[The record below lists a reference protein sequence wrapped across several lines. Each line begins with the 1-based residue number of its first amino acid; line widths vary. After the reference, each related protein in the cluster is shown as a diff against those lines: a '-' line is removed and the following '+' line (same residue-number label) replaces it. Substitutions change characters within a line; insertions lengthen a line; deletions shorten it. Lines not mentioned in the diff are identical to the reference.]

1 MILIYKSVWGLL
13 MYTSIQIH
21 FTQKRNPKFELFV
34 FLSRNIVAS
43 TVSGK
48 PKPEGTERM
57 WWKIELSLRWT
68 AGLRLQEDSFKHLLS
83 ICQRGR
89 GGCMCCSTSR
99 TSPQTSGK
107 VVLELGHGAIKG
119 GGAAAAAGG
128 PTVQACEVDTWG
140 GGGSSVCYSCSFQNS

>member
-13 MYTSIQIH
+13 SYTSIQIH

-43 TVSGK
+43 TVSEK

-57 WWKIELSLRWT
+57 WWKTELSLRWT
-68 AGLRLQEDSFKHLLS
+68 AGLRLLEDSFKHLLS

-89 GGCMCCSTSR
+89 GGVHVLQHIQNQSTNI
-99 TSPQTSGK
+99 G
-107 VVLELGHGAIKG
+107 
-119 GGAAAAAGG
+119 
-128 PTVQACEVDTWG
+128 
-140 GGGSSVCYSCSFQNS
+140 